1 MEIDCKSV
9 PLVYTDNHDDENL
22 TLIFFGV
29 EWGCHKGISKHPK
42 RFFKTRRHFDRN
54 ASAFLKTSS
63 PFVNQTKG
71 DIESCLER
79 NQANSTNK
87 CNESIGLKCLF
98 KGRIQLANAIES

>member
-42 RFFKTRRHFDRN
+42 RFFKTCRRF
-54 ASAFLKTSS
+54 
-63 PFVNQTKG
+63 G
-71 DIESCLER
+71 
-79 NQANSTNK
+79 
-87 CNESIGLKCLF
+87 
-98 KGRIQLANAIES
+98 

>member
-42 RFFKTRRHFDRN
+42 RFFKTPDVLVETPRRF
-54 ASAFLKTSS
+54 FKTSPS
-63 PFVNQTKG
+63 
-71 DIESCLER
+71 
-79 NQANSTNK
+79 
-87 CNESIGLKCLF
+87 F
-98 KGRIQLANAIES
+98 KKTRWRLREKATAF